1 MNLYFLSLL
10 KVDQK
15 RERNLVMVVDLS
27 GEKKE
32 VDVDY
37 LSDRFLG
44 FRNGDIVVRKWKYS
58 MKEVNSMGV
67 LLNQNNCSPFVKKS
81 GRNPYYWEPD
91 EGCSFFLSSVL
102 IDEIRTK
109 KKIKIGKN
117 RYKVVCYPSLLYL
130 CYDSKFK
137 VDIQK
142 GKSVIAMIY

>member
-1 MNLYFLSLL
+1 MNLFFLSLL

-27 GEKKE
+27 GEKKD

-37 LSDRFLG
+37 LSDRFPG

-58 MKEVNSMGV
+58 MKEVNSTGV
-67 LLNQNNCSPFVKKS
+67 LLNKYIYSFVVKKS

-91 EGCSFFLSSVL
+91 EGFFFLSSFL

-117 RYKVVCYPSLLYL
+117 KYKVVCYPSLLYL

-137 VDIQK
+137 VDIQ
-142 GKSVIAMIY
+142 